1 MKKST
6 KHSLLITRI
15 LMLALIF
22 VMIFAGSAFAAGKS
36 TTVKPSGKKDT
47 TDVKRIIQAMNNYK
61 TVKLQKGKKY
71 YFASPLHLTKSN
83 RTLIATGA
91 TIVAPQNILVTDFKK
106 ANYSNIKNVKIKGG
120 TWTCSKKSGY
130 SRSSIS
136 IVHSSGIT
144 FENMTI
150 KHTNYK
156 GHAIELV
163 ACKDVKIKNV
173 KIQPVGKPGSSQ
185 EAMVQLDIATVA
197 TYPRFKGT
205 KFANGAVCRNVTI
218 ENCTITGGCGIDT
231 GYDYKERKYINNAH
245 TDINLI
251 DNTLIGENSDGA
263 LLINVQN
270 VVLRGNTIISNYSD
284 LNQDKSTGL
293 HFLVIGDIKDTSLVC
308 DGNTVKGGKFGIRA
322 YSSGSYNIGTVS
334 LTNNVCYSKN
344 GAEYAIQAASK
355 GIDNLTNENNQTYS
369 W

>member
-1 MKKST
+1 MKNSKR
-6 KHSLLITRI
+6 HNLLFTRI
-15 LMLALIF
+15 LLLVAVF
-22 VMIFAGSAFAAGKS
+22 VMISAGSVFAAGKS
-36 TTVKPSGKKDT
+36 TTVKPSGRKDT
-47 TDVKRIIQAMNNYK
+47 TDVKRVIQAMKKYK

-106 ANYSNIKNVKIKGG
+106 ANYSNLKNVTIKGG

-144 FENMTI
+144 FEDMTI

-156 GHAIELV
+156 GHALELV
-163 ACKDVKIKNV
+163 ACKDVEIKNV

-185 EAMVQLDIATVA
+185 EAMIQLDIATVA

-205 KFANGAVCRNVTI
+205 KFANGAVCKNVTI
-218 ENCTITGGCGIDT
+218 ENCTVTGGCGLDT
-231 GYDYKERKYINNAH
+231 GYDYKEKKYINSAH

-251 DNTLIGENSDGA
+251 NNTFIGQNSDGA

-270 VVLRGNTIISNYSD
+270 AVLRGNTIISNYSD
-284 LNQDKSTGL
+284 LSQDKSTGL
-293 HFLVIGDIKDTSLVC
+293 HFLVIGNINDTSLVC
-308 DGNTVKGGKFGIRA
+308 DGNTVQGGKYGIRA
-322 YSSGSYNIGTVS
+322 YSSGSAKLGTVS

-344 GAEYAIQAASK
+344 GAESAIQAASK
-355 GIDNLTNENNQTYS
+355 GINNLTEENNQTYK